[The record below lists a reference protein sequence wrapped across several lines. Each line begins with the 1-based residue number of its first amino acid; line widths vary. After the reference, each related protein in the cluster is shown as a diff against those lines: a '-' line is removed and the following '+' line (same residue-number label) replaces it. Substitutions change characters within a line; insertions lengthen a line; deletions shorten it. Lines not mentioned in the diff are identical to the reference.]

1 MLMNRLR
8 FLGTVAA
15 LLAATACG
23 GGKTS
28 GGSSQASK
36 PAPTDRETL
45 RPEEWGTRN
54 FYSAAEAV
62 AALRPLWLSKR
73 GPEGEVQVYIDEV
86 HVGAIEMLRSVRI
99 TSVAMMKHLDGIQA
113 AARYGLNHD
122 QGAILITTRGAP
134 R

>member
-8 FLGTVAA
+8 FLGAVAA
-15 LLAATACG
+15 VALATACG
-23 GGKTS
+23 GGAQP
-28 GGSSQASK
+28 GSTT
-36 PAPTDRETL
+36 PTDRETL

-73 GPEGEVQVYIDEV
+73 GPDGEVQVYVDDV

-99 TSVAMMKHLDGIQA
+99 SSVAVMKHLDGIQA

-122 QGAILITTRGAP
+122 QGAILITTRGAQ

>member
-1 MLMNRLR
+1 MTLFQMHMTRLR
-8 FLGTVAA
+8 LLGAVAA
-15 LLAATACG
+15 LVAAAACA
-23 GGKTS
+23 
-28 GGSSQASK
+28 GGSQPGGTPPS
-36 PAPTDRETL
+36 DRESL
-45 RPEEWGTRN
+45 RPEDWGTRN

-73 GPEGEVQVYIDEV
+73 GPDGEVQVYVDEV

-113 AARYGLNHD
+113 SARYGLNHD
-122 QGAILITTRGAP
+122 QGAILITTRGAQ